1 MVSIVIPCYNSEYL
15 SDAVVSCNL
24 QNYENIEIIIV
35 DDNPVDR
42 QLTNKPKNTKFIY
55 NKENMGVSYSRNA
68 GIKAAKGEY
77 IITLDADDM
86 LTKDSISGRI
96 RMFEAQPELEV
107 IYGFMLKVHG
117 DISYGD
123 TLRGTWKRHPSEF
136 TAPIYR
142 RSVFEKY
149 GLFHEPLR
157 SKEDKEFSYRLGVHR
172 KSPLKHV
179 VKYKKAEKDVYY
191 YRRHPEAKRKKRA
204 TDLMFDIYTCMEF
217 DKRVMQLR
225 REGITPDNT
234 EFLK

>member
-1 MVSIVIPCYNSEYL
+1 MVSIIIPCYNSDYLYQCIGSCIGQEY
-15 SDAVVSCNL
+15 DD
-24 QNYENIEIIIV
+24 YEVITVN
-35 DDNPVDR
+35 DNPNNNLEELVDQR
-42 QLTNKPKNTKFIY
+42 FKLITNEK
-55 NKENMGVSYSRNA
+55 NMGVSYSRNV

-86 LTKDSISGRI
+86 LTEDSISERMK
-96 RMFEAQPELEV
+96 MFEAQPELEV